1 MISALLYEK
10 NWSKLE
16 RLVNRIQSKLLL
28 VSMVLLLMTCLFPGS
43 LVSILDPKLT
53 DHKMLF
59 IFIFISFVVRV
70 PFVVKSTLLTMS
82 DYRKISGITN
92 LVALIMIVV
101 LEIVL
106 VPTYRIWGCGNT
118 LVVSRVFMSLSAV
131 YYCKK
136 HLNLSYFS
144 IRKHC

>member
-53 DHKMLF
+53 DHKMLLF
-59 IFIFISFVVRV
+59 YFYQFCCEGT
-70 PFVVKSTLLTMS
+70 FVVKSTLLTMS

-106 VPTYRIWGCGNT
+106 VPTYRIWGAAIP
-118 LVVSRVFMSLSAV
+118 LVVSRAIYVVVSSVL
-131 YYCKK
+131 
-136 HLNLSYFS
+136 L
-144 IRKHC
+144 